1 MVITG
6 CLSEIEKQLDW
17 YLSLFKE
24 SVLLNNEFAVEFTIT
39 SNGRKIIPIDKATLE
54 EMEYRLI
61 DCNLSDRKVFVIDE
75 EIYRLFRVNN
85 KQRNDKVGN
94 FDDSQEMPKVKPI
107 HKTEIKKTK
116 TERHI
121 TKATKSEKSGIPN
134 QRIVN
139 EDEIP
144 NTYIKGKTKELND
157 EYRIEEHLEDS
168 VRLSK
173 PCVFGIKY
181 IDDNLFVLFYR
192 NSVYDRGTDT
202 TFRHYLC
209 QQPGTL
215 VAYIYFKDL
224 DSLRYQFEQFG
235 KKLRHN
241 GHNILSRMQS
251 DQLVHHFA
259 WCWI

>member
-6 CLSEIEKQLDW
+6 YLSEIEKQLDW

-24 SVLLNNEFAVEFTIT
+24 SVLRNNEFAVEFTIT
-39 SNGRKIIPIDKATLE
+39 SNGRKIILVDKATLE
-54 EMEYRLI
+54 ETEYRLI
-61 DCNLSDRKVFVIDE
+61 DDKDRKVFVMDE
-75 EIYRLFRVNN
+75 EIYRLFRANN
-85 KQRNDKVGN
+85 MQRYDKVGKSN
-94 FDDSQEMPKVKPI
+94 NSQEMPEVKPI
-107 HKTEIKKTK
+107 HKTESKKTK
-116 TERHI
+116 TERYI
-121 TKATKSEKSGIPN
+121 TKTIKSEKSGIQR
-134 QRIVN
+134 QRIGK

-144 NTYIKGKTKELND
+144 KAYENDKRKSLND

-181 IDDNLFVLFYR
+181 IDDNLFVLYYR
-192 NSVYDRGTDT
+192 NSVYDRGADT

-215 VAYIYFKDL
+215 VAYVYFKDL
-224 DSLRYQFEQFG
+224 YSLRYQFKQFG

-241 GHNILSRMQS
+241 GQNILSHMQS

-259 WCWI
+259 RCWI